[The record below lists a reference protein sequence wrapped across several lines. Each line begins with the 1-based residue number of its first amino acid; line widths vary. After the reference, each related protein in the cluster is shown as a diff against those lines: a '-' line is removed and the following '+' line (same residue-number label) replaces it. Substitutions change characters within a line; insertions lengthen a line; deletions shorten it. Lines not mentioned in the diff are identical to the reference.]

1 MYGCESYHFVN
12 YFYLCVR
19 DRKKL
24 PHKINTMYEYDAQWF
39 EQYLLASIYDEAL
52 GQYSDIL
59 LKGES

>member
-1 MYGCESYHFVN
+1 
-12 YFYLCVR
+12 
-19 DRKKL
+19 
-24 PHKINTMYEYDAQWF
+24 MYEYDAQWF